1 MTVDDDRLFLSV
13 KLTTRRAGFSAP
25 TGVCVVNSTWPTPL
39 MGGIEG
45 ETAANEMA
53 RLLNGTKTM
62 IIRGAA
68 GRKLPY
74 GKVQPGD
81 ALYIVKNDGKGMIEA
96 RGVVDSVLNSDKMTP
111 EASAALVNGH
121 QAQLLLTEKQLTRL
135 SGSGTTAPTLDEEV

>member
-1 MTVDDDRLFLSV
+1 VRRQFYLADAADGRDRGGNGR
-13 KLTTRRAGFSAP
+13 KRNGSAAE
-25 TGVCVVNSTWPTPL
+25 WH
-39 MGGIEG
+39 
-45 ETAANEMA
+45 
-53 RLLNGTKTM
+53 KTM